1 MGRGKLIVIEG
12 ADGTGKKTQ
21 LDLVCKRIEA
31 LGRKLEHLHFPK
43 HDNQFGKVVDAYLRG
58 ELGSKDV
65 LSPEFIALLYITD
78 FYESKLHIEKSLEE
92 GKDIVL
98 SRFFSSTLNY
108 QVALEK
114 KDKDSLWEWIRLVAS
129 RLPQPDLVL
138 VLDVPIAASHKFMD
152 NANRAESYKKGKK
165 RDQHEE
171 DLVFQQLVRNE
182 YERNIKRLGW
192 VRVDCTDGKNLLPIE
207 AISEKVWKEVS
218 ACLSE
223 GKTLRKFFR

>member
-21 LDLVCKRIEA
+21 LDLVCKKMESM
-31 LGRKLEHLHFPK
+31 GRKLEHLHFPK

-78 FYESKLHIEKSLEE
+78 FYESKLHIEKALDE

-114 KDKDSLWEWIRLVAS
+114 KNKDSLWEWIRLVTS
-129 RLPQPDLVL
+129 RLPQPDLVI
-138 VLDVPIAASHKFMD
+138 VLDVPIAVSHKFMD
-152 NANRAESYKKGKK
+152 NANRAEGYKRGKK

-171 DLVFQQLVRNE
+171 DLNFQQLVRNE

-207 AISEKVWKEVS
+207 AISGKVWKEVS
-218 ACLSE
+218 ACLNE
-223 GKTLRKFFR
+223 GRTLKKFFR